1 MCKKNVSIL
10 MRLYINYNEMK
21 MKSRS
26 CRYDMNRVRHLHEYT
41 KYKKV
46 SVCWCFNVLSSYD
59 DNYIH

>member
-26 CRYDMNRVRHLHEYT
+26 CRYDMNSVRHLHEYT

-46 SVCWCFNVLSSYD
+46 SVC
-59 DNYIH
+59 